1 MADINFKCPHCGQ
14 DLNGP
19 EEIGG
24 ETIDWV
30 RIEPENG
37 IDELVT
43 WVFRRHLELYR
54 EREIV

>member
-1 MADINFKCPHCGQ
+1 MTTGRLCSAMNSWSVAP
-14 DLNGP
+14 P
-19 EEIGG
+19 AEA

-30 RIEPENG
+30 KIEPEKG

-43 WVFRRHLELYR
+43 WVFKRHLELYR